1 MLSQTYSVNVYPLAG
16 RSNSP
21 RHIKLEGDLKDA
33 ESLAKVLATKDV
45 YLVTIWQASERLS
58 QWSEG
63 QRI

>member
-16 RSNSP
+16 RRNNP
-21 RHIKLEGDLKDA
+21 RRIKLEGDLKDA
-33 ESLAKVLATKDV
+33 EALAKTLATKDV

-63 QRI
+63 RKV